1 MKKLRRIWIV
11 ALILAVIVGIEGLIV
26 FYDIVRP
33 NPENFKL
40 ATMELDVPAREV
52 KVEPFVFEDNSIKNM
67 LADLD
72 NLKSQMT
79 DSLLK
84 TIIRQ
89 SEENAEAAQKEPQPQ
104 NAEDKAVE
112 NTATEPADRSAVQA
126 EKKTEKVSA
135 DQQPKQLSQ
144 AAAGGPVMVAVVI
157 DDMGVSVPHTRDILS
172 LEKPITASF
181 LTYGAANR
189 KQVKEAKEK
198 GFEVMLHVP
207 MMPHAKAD
215 LAPVTLSPDMQED
228 EIKNDFVQMLD
239 RYKGLGMKGI
249 NNHMGSLFTEDEKSL
264 GYVMQILKDRN
275 LFFLDSKTT
284 AKSVG
289 AKVAAEYGVPYIA
302 RDVFLDNENDYNYIM
317 KQLRQTEKI
326 AHMRGYAV
334 AIGHPRTQTYL
345 ALRDWM
351 KELPE
356 RKIRLVRL
364 GDLVRD
370 VNKKAEN

>member
-1 MKKLRRIWIV
+1 MKKFRRIWIV
-11 ALILAVIVGIEGLIV
+11 ALVLLGIALIEGLIV
-26 FYDIVRP
+26 AYDLLRP
-33 NPENFKL
+33 NPEKFQL
-40 ATMELDVPAREV
+40 AMASIELPAREI
-52 KVEPFVFEDNSIKNM
+52 KIRPFVFEEHNTPLMQQKLNNIK
-67 LADLD
+67 A
-72 NLKSQMT
+72 QMT
-79 DSLLK
+79 DSLLN
-84 TIIRQ
+84 IIINQ
-89 SEENAEAAQKEPQPQ
+89 SAVNIKPEAVSDSESANAETKEKTV
-104 NAEDKAVE
+104 EDKQLK
-112 NTATEPADRSAVQA
+112 T
-126 EKKTEKVSA
+126 EKKTENIVKSRE
-135 DQQPKQLSQ
+135 QKQVKIIT
-144 AAAGGPVMVAVVI
+144 GGPVMIAVVI
-157 DDMGVSVPHTRDILS
+157 DDMGVSIPHTRDILS
-172 LEKPITASF
+172 LEKPVTASF

-189 KQVKEAKEK
+189 KQVREAKEK

-215 LAPVTLSPDMQED
+215 LAPITLSPNMTED
-228 EIKNDFVQMLD
+228 EIKNNFVQMLD

-249 NNHMGSLFTEDEKSL
+249 NNHMGSLFTENEKSL

-302 RDVFLDNENDYNYIM
+302 RDVFLDNEDDYNYIM

-351 KELPE
+351 KELSKH
-356 RKIRLVRL
+356 KIRLVRL
-364 GDLVRD
+364 GDLVRE
-370 VNKKAEN
+370 VNKK

>member
-1 MKKLRRIWIV
+1 MKKFRRIWIV
-11 ALILAVIVGIEGLIV
+11 ALILLGIALIEGLIV
-26 FYDIVRP
+26 AYDLLRP
-33 NPENFKL
+33 NPENFQL
-40 ATMELDVPAREV
+40 ATASIELPAREI
-52 KVEPFVFEDNSIKNM
+52 KIRPFVFEEHNTPLMQQKLNNIK
-67 LADLD
+67 A
-72 NLKSQMT
+72 QMT
-79 DSLLK
+79 DSLLN
-84 TIIRQ
+84 IIINQ
-89 SEENAEAAQKEPQPQ
+89 SAVDIKPEAVSDSESANAETEEKT
-104 NAEDKAVE
+104 AEDKQLK
-112 NTATEPADRSAVQA
+112 T
-126 EKKTEKVSA
+126 EKKTENIVKSRE
-135 DQQPKQLSQ
+135 QKQVKIIT
-144 AAAGGPVMVAVVI
+144 GGPVMIAVVI
-157 DDMGVSVPHTRDILS
+157 DDMGVSIPHTRDILS
-172 LEKPITASF
+172 LEKPVTASF

-189 KQVKEAKEK
+189 KQVREAKEK

-215 LAPVTLSPDMQED
+215 LAPITLSPNMTED
-228 EIKNDFVQMLD
+228 EIKNNFVQMLD

-249 NNHMGSLFTEDEKSL
+249 NNHMGSLFTENEKCL

-351 KELPE
+351 KELPKH
-356 RKIRLVRL
+356 KIRLVRL
-364 GDLVRD
+364 GDLVRE
-370 VNKKAEN
+370 VNKK